1 MTGDPPRLGKV
12 CPVSSGPFSLPE
24 LPYAYGA
31 LAPAIDAQTMELHLT
46 KHQKS
51 FVDNLNKAAT
61 EGAIPAPA
69 TVEEL
74 VATAGTQPT
83 GVRNSAGGH
92 WNHSFFWT
100 IMAPEGER
108 GEASPELSPR

>member
-61 EGAIPAPA
+61 EGAIPAAA
-69 TVEEL
+69 TV
-74 VATAGTQPT
+74 
-83 GVRNSAGGH
+83 
-92 WNHSFFWT
+92 
-100 IMAPEGER
+100 
-108 GEASPELSPR
+108 